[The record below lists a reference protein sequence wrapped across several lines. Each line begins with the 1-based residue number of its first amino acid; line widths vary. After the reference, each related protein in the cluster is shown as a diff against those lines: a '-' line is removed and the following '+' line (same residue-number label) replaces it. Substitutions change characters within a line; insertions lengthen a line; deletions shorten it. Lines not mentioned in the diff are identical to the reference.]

1 MTGQLAK
8 ALKVLLLLVLLVII
22 LVYAR
27 PFLVPLAFAALIA
40 MLLLPLSLWFEK
52 KGCNRGLAVFFSI
65 LLFMV
70 LIGGILAALWW
81 QLSDIASN
89 SGEIEKNLNT
99 KITELEKYIS
109 KKFGISIRRQEEIIK
124 EQQAN
129 GGGVSSFIST
139 VVMSLGGFLANLLL
153 TLVYVFLFLYFRQHL
168 QKFMLMLVPASKK
181 SKAQTI
187 TNDVK
192 GVAQKYIT
200 GLSWMILCLWVMYSI
215 GFSIV
220 GVKYAVLFAVLCGL
234 LEIIPFVGNL
244 TGNIITM
251 LAVLVQG
258 GSGGMI
264 IGVLITYATVQF
276 IQTYLLE
283 PLVVGSGVNINPL
296 FTIAGIV
303 AGELLWGIPGMIL
316 AIPLMGM
323 AKIICDHIEP
333 LKPYGFLIGEEKKSN
348 KGVVERIKKLFKKG
362 S

>member
-1 MTGQLAK
+1 MTDQLAR
-8 ALKVLLLLVLLVII
+8 ALKILLLLVLLVVI

-27 PFLVPLAFAALIA
+27 PFLVPLTFAALIA

-52 KGCNRGLAVFFSI
+52 KGFNRGLAVFFSI

-70 LIGGILAALWW
+70 LVGGILSALWW
-81 QLSDIASN
+81 QLSEIASN
-89 SGEIEKNLNT
+89 SGEIEKNLDA
-99 KITELEKYIS
+99 KVTELERYIS
-109 KKFGISIRRQEEIIK
+109 KKFGVSIRRQEEIIK

-129 GGGVSSFIST
+129 GGGVSSFISQ
-139 VVMSLGGFLANLLL
+139 VVMSLGGFLANMLL
-153 TLVYVFLFLYFRQHL
+153 TLVYTFLFLYFRQHL
-168 QKFMLMLVPASKK
+168 NKFMLMLVPVSRRG
-181 SKAQTI
+181 KAQAI
-187 TNDVK
+187 AGDAK

-200 GLSWMILCLWVMYSI
+200 GLSWMILCLWIMYSI

-220 GVKYAVLFAVLCGL
+220 GVEYAVLFAVLCGL

-244 TGNIITM
+244 TGNIITV

-264 IGVLITYATVQF
+264 IGVLATYAAVQF

-303 AGELLWGIPGMIL
+303 AGELVWGIPGMIL
-316 AIPLMGM
+316 AIPLLGI
-323 AKIICDHIEP
+323 AKIICDHVES
-333 LKPYGFLIGEEKKSN
+333 LKPYGFLIGEEKKSK
-348 KGVVERIKKLFKKG
+348 KGVVEKIKRVFKR
-362 S
+362 